1 MLITNPYSA
10 VVAGEKNEA
19 TSSRRCGR
27 RSRTAR
33 ILPFGAGF
41 GNGDGVVKDG
51 LTVNPFY
58 EDKDN
63 HFRVPTRTR
72 S

>member
-19 TSSRRCGR
+19 YTDPQV
-27 RSRTAR
+27 RSTVADSAHPS
-33 ILPFGAGF
+33 IGAGS

-51 LTVNPFY
+51 LTVTPFY
-58 EDKDN
+58 
-63 HFRVPTRTR
+63 
-72 S
+72 